1 MPLLVHQFWKIVAS
15 LDPHPIAILKA
26 KYFTNNLVVNY
37 SILWHQ
43 ICFFSF
49 HLENKTTSSLRTC
62 LVPPF

>member
-43 ICFFSF
+43 ICFFPSILKIKQRL
-49 HLENKTTSSLRTC
+49 H
-62 LVPPF
+62 